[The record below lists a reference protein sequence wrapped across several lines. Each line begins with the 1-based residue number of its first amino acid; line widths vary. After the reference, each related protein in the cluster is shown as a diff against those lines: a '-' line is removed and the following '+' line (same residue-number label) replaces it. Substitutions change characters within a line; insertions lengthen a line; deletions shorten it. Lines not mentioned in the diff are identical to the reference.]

1 MDTPTQL
8 SPTKPRAILLL
19 VGRGAPLASQRLRMR
34 LHAERLGLVVVGEVA
49 FRPRRRGT
57 LVEQLRAVL
66 PSDAHVVVTDSLR
79 SLSKDPVAA
88 LLAASEIRSTA
99 VVVSAAEPFLADLGP
114 TLQSLAAWLEETRAE
129 HRRAQTKA
137 ALSRA
142 RAAGRR
148 LGRPRREFGDPAMVL
163 RLAADVGIAAAAAQ
177 LGAGETTLRRFV
189 KTYRA
194 RVAPDAARGIPQ
206 GGVH

>member
-1 MDTPTQL
+1 MNASERTPVTH
-8 SPTKPRAILLL
+8 ANAVLLL
-19 VGRGAPLASQRLRMR
+19 AGRGEPMASQRLR
-34 LHAERLGLVVVGEVA
+34 LKTYAQQLGLVLAGEVI
-49 FRPRRRGT
+49 FRRRRRGS
-57 LVEQLRAVL
+57 VGEQLRAVL
-66 PSDAHVVVTDSLR
+66 PPVARVVVVESLR

-99 VVVSAAEPFLADLGP
+99 VVVSATEPFLADLGP
-114 TLQSLAAWLEETRAE
+114 TLQSLGAWLEEMRTE

-177 LGAGETTLRRFV
+177 LGAGETTLRRFL
-189 KTYRA
+189 KSCRA
-194 RVAPDAARGIPQ
+194 RVDAKGIPQ